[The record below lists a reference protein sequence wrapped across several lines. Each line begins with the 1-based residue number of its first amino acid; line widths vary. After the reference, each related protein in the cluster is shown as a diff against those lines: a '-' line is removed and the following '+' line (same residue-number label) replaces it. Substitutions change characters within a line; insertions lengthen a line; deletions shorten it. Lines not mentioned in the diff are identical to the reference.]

1 MERLTVPAERP
12 ALVKGRMN
20 KIDPRL
26 NALRG
31 DIADARLAAV
41 AKGARLVEGELRE
54 VAAPLLSLRDAPRF
68 DARLD
73 TQALMGERVR
83 VFDVQE
89 GWAWL
94 QLEADGYVGYAAQ
107 DDLVLP
113 QSAATHRI
121 AVPSTFMFPAPD
133 IKSQPVVTLT
143 MNARVAV
150 IGGDERFAH
159 LANGRFVVARH
170 LKPLAESEPDFVAVA
185 EAYLNV
191 PYLWGGKSV
200 LGLDCSG
207 LVQLSLEAAGEA
219 SPRDADMQE
228 TQLGSPLPTDDLAG
242 LERGDLVFWE
252 DHVGIMTGARM
263 LLHANGHFM
272 QVTREP
278 LLSAVERIA
287 KRGSPVTSIRRLKS

>member
-1 MERLTVPAERP
+1 
-12 ALVKGRMN
+12 MN
-20 KIDPRL
+20 RIDPRL

-31 DIADARLAAV
+31 DIADARLAAL
-41 AKGARLVEGELRE
+41 AKGARLVEGEVRE
-54 VAAPLLSLRDAPRF
+54 VAVPLLSLYGEPRF

-107 DDLVLP
+107 DDLSLP
-113 QSAATHRI
+113 QSAPTHRI

-133 IKSQPVVTLT
+133 IKSQPLVTVT
-143 MNARVAV
+143 MKARVAV
-150 IGGDERFAH
+150 IGRDERFAH
-159 LANGRFVVARH
+159 LANGRFFIARH

-207 LVQLSLEAAGEA
+207 LVQLSLEASGEA
-219 SPRDADMQE
+219 SPRDSDMQE
-228 TQLGSPLPTDDLAG
+228 TQLGSALPKDDLAG
-242 LERGDLVFWE
+242 LKRGDLVFWE
-252 DHVGIMTGARM
+252 DHVGIMTDQRT
-263 LLHANGHFM
+263 L
-272 QVTREP
+272 
-278 LLSAVERIA
+278 
-287 KRGSPVTSIRRLKS
+287 